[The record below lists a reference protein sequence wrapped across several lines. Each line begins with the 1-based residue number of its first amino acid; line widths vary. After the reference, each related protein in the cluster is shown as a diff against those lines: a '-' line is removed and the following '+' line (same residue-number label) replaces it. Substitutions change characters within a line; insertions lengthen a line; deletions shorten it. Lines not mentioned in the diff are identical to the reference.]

1 MKPPAIFS
9 RRPRILL
16 LLAVLCTAVILVAC
30 VDGLTPRAVAQEEAA
45 GGGGG
50 GAVAPAELDVSP
62 WDVFKHTLW
71 AIRYWAPILGL
82 CSIAIVTLV
91 VLLALELRL
100 GAAVPPSFVED
111 FTETVNKRR
120 FKEAYEMAKDDSSF
134 VARVLAAGMARLQ
147 YGIED
152 AREASF
158 SMLESVKAGKEQLI
172 VYLATIGALGPLLGL
187 VGTVWSMIGTFMIMG
202 KSSGGLPA
210 SVIAAKISE
219 GLGVTL
225 VGIGLSLPAIFFH
238 AFFKNRLIRLTH
250 EAGTV
255 ADDLLTQ
262 MYYNSKKP
270 ATASSPAV
278 EAETNARP
286 APPAP
291 GVKK

>member
-1 MKPPAIFS
+1 MKPSTPY
-9 RRPRILL
+9 RGPRLM
-16 LLAVLCTAVILVAC
+16 LLAALAAAVFAVASA
-30 VDGLTPRAVAQEEAA
+30 DGLASRAAAQEGEAPEKA
-45 GGGGG
+45 
-50 GAVAPAELDVSP
+50 AAPAEIEASP
-62 WDVFKHTLW
+62 WRVFKHTLY

-91 VLLALELRL
+91 VLLSLELRM
-100 GAAVPPSFVED
+100 GAAVPASFVED
-111 FTETVNKRR
+111 FTDTVNKRR
-120 FKEAYEMAKDDSSF
+120 FKEAYEMAKEDSSF

-187 VGTVWSMIGTFMIMG
+187 VGTVWSMIGTFMVMG
-202 KSSGGLPA
+202 EATGGLPA

-225 VGIGLSLPAIFFH
+225 VGIGMSLPAIFFH

-270 ATASSPAV
+270 ATASSSDTDPVA
-278 EAETNARP
+278 NSR
-286 APPAP
+286 APVNQP
-291 GVKK
+291 GAKK

>member
-1 MKPPAIFS
+1 
-9 RRPRILL
+9 LL
-16 LLAVLCTAVILVAC
+16 LLTALLTAALVIGF
-30 VDGLTPRAVAQEEAA
+30 VDGFTPRAAAQEGE
-45 GGGGG
+45 GGEG
-50 GAVAPAELDVSP
+50 GAAPPAQTAKIEASP
-62 WDVFKHTLW
+62 WKVFKHTLW
-71 AIRYWAPILGL
+71 AIRYWSPILGL

-91 VLLALELRL
+91 VLLGLELRL
-100 GAAVPPSFVED
+100 GAAVPASFVED
-111 FTETVNKRR
+111 FTDTVNKKR
-120 FKEAYEMAKDDSSF
+120 FKEAYEMAKEDSSF

-187 VGTVWSMIGTFMIMG
+187 VGTVWAMIGTFMVMG
-202 KSSGGLPA
+202 ETPGGLPA
-210 SVIAAKISE
+210 NVIAEKISE

-238 AFFKNRLIRLTH
+238 ALFKNRLIRLTH

-270 ATASSPAV
+270 ATASTPAV
-278 EAETNARP
+278 EVVEPAAAPARP
-286 APPAP
+286 GDKSP
-291 GVKK
+291 GIKK

>member
-1 MKPPAIFS
+1 MKLPSF
-9 RRPRILL
+9 RRPRVLL
-16 LLAVLCTAVILVAC
+16 MLAVLFAVVVLIASI
-30 VDGLTPRAVAQEEAA
+30 DGLTPRAAAQDEGAA
-45 GGGGG
+45 P
-50 GAVAPAELDVSP
+50 APVAPPADAFKVSAFEVAVHTFVSIS
-62 WDVFKHTLW
+62 WVFK
-71 AIRYWAPILGL
+71 IILGL
-82 CSIAIVTLV
+82 CSIAMVTLV
-91 VLLALELRL
+91 VLLALELRM

-111 FTETVNKRR
+111 FTDTVNKRR

-187 VGTVWSMIGTFMIMG
+187 VGTVWSMIGTFMVMG
-202 KSSGGLPA
+202 KTANIQA
-210 SVIAAKISE
+210 SVIAEKISE

-238 AFFKNRLIRLTH
+238 ALFKNRLVKLTH

-270 ATASSPAV
+270 AAASATPTAEP
-278 EAETNARP
+278 EP
-286 APPAP
+286 APARGGEKSP
-291 GVKK
+291 GIKK